1 MLPGEGPCVKIKMD
15 CDKQEKIDKAYLL
28 EGGGMRRLSVFG
40 KYSDLDMLL
49 WIKGLALDPC
59 SSGASPRSVRSLW
72 NQNIKVRKVMALSVT
87 ECPRRK
93 RKLQQFIKDNFAAAR
108 RLNLEI
114 SDQHSVGNANK
125 RKCLLGSVDTSESF
139 HLSKSQSSQSL
150 VTSED
155 TFSGKQVPTEFSQ
168 LDDRID
174 RVPSK
179 SNVCPALESEESDNG
194 SILHDLPSF
203 DWDDDSINSSNYS
216 SCEVGKGLYL
226 QERRR
231 SIRLRNFI
239 GDHLQRMAI
248 PVGPGFQ
255 ADVPE
260 WNGPPN
266 KESFN
271 FQVSDSKTSRWLGT
285 RIWPLK
291 GLTKKINDIAVGKG
305 RPNSCPCVSPGSID
319 CTKCHIIEERLRLQ
333 SDLGAAFLSWK
344 FDEMG
349 EDVSKSW
356 TLKEQ
361 ERFELLAKTYPLSQG
376 KDFLKHALKC
386 FPLKGKEI
394 ILSFYFNVFI
404 PRHMSL
410 QTRSP

>member
-1 MLPGEGPCVKIKMD
+1 M
-15 CDKQEKIDKAYLL
+15 
-28 EGGGMRRLSVFG
+28 
-40 KYSDLDMLL
+40 
-49 WIKGLALDPC
+49 
-59 SSGASPRSVRSLW
+59 
-72 NQNIKVRKVMALSVT
+72 
-87 ECPRRK
+87 
-93 RKLQQFIKDNFAAAR
+93 
-108 RLNLEI
+108 
-114 SDQHSVGNANK
+114 
-125 RKCLLGSVDTSESF
+125 
-139 HLSKSQSSQSL
+139 
-150 VTSED
+150 TSED

-174 RVPSK
+174 RGPSK

-194 SILHDLPSF
+194 SILHDPPAF
-203 DWDDDSINSSNYS
+203 DWDDDSVNSSNYS

-248 PVGPGFQ
+248 PVGPSFQ

-266 KESFN
+266 TESFN

-285 RIWPLK
+285 RIWPPK
-291 GLTKKINDIAVGKG
+291 GRTKKINNRAVGKG

-319 CTKCHIIEERLRLQ
+319 CTKHHIIEERLCLQ
-333 SDLGAAFLSWK
+333 SDLGTAFLSWK

-361 ERFELLAKTYPLSQG
+361 ERYELLAKTYPLSQG

-386 FPLKGKEI
+386 FPLKGKES

-404 PRHMSL
+404 PRRMSL
-410 QTRSP
+410 QTRSPKQVNIDTL